1 MDGMK
6 DNYSHKTDAQ
16 CYAML
21 QSNNRRDKEA
31 GFTELYKRHSQRIYQ
46 YCRRFTGNNDTAS
59 DVLQETFL
67 RFLSSAE
74 RGATMTNIP
83 AFLLRIAR
91 NLCIDARKR
100 QSQFVISSEI
110 MELPAHDAPME
121 SQELRHLLIAALD
134 ALPEDHKEA
143 IVLQAYNGMS
153 YQEISE
159 ATSVPVTTVRN
170 WIVRGKKKLREILAP
185 YIKELEK

>member
-1 MDGMK
+1 MK
-6 DNYSHKTDAQ
+6 ETHSHKSDAQ

-21 QSNNRRDKEA
+21 QSTDKRDKEA

-46 YCRRFTGNNDTAS
+46 YCRRFTGSNDIAS

-67 RFLSSAE
+67 RFLASAE
-74 RGATMTNIP
+74 RGAVMTNIP

-91 NLCIDARKR
+91 NLCIDARKK
-100 QSQFVISSEI
+100 QSQFIITSETI
-110 MELPAHDAPME
+110 ELPAHDAPLE

-134 ALPEDHKEA
+134 ALPDDHKEA

-159 ATSVPVTTVRN
+159 ATDVPVTTVRN
-170 WIVRGKKKLREILAP
+170 WIVRGKKKLREILSP
-185 YIKELEK
+185 YIKELES